1 MFIMNA
7 VHVFTL
13 LPLQIRAELANSSG
27 DIDSDLVCLVR
38 F

>member
-27 DIDSDLVCLVR
+27 DSDLVCLVR